1 MIKANKVLFSG
12 LLAGLLSSPD
22 GRGFEQLKLKEQ
34 QRKSEMYFYETLFED
49 RDLGRITDAVYST
62 TGDPVGGNWSSSDF
76 SF

>member
-1 MIKANKVLFSG
+1 
-12 LLAGLLSSPD
+12 
-22 GRGFEQLKLKEQ
+22 
-34 QRKSEMYFYETLFED
+34 MYFYETLFED